1 MRSDRLKELYSK
13 LSEDYGIR
21 NKQKTPSQS
30 SSKDALL
37 PTVPFAL
44 LKQNCECYSEFKI
57 PTNRPFSDS
66 EKAEN

>member
-1 MRSDRLKELYSK
+1 MSSDRLKELQSE

-21 NKQKTPSQS
+21 NREKMPLAS
-30 SSKDALL
+30 SSKDAPL

-57 PTNRPFSDS
+57 PANRPFSDP
-66 EKAEN
+66 EKTEN